1 MRGLIFLMA
10 LMLMCS
16 ALIDA
21 FVRPPITRGHSKL
34 MMSKAAEAKK
44 AEKERRKGLEEAAK
58 DEKKDAAGKKA
69 EKKEGKNKYL

>member
-1 MRGLIFLMA
+1 MRGLFILVAMVLMY
-10 LMLMCS
+10 S

-21 FVRPPITRGHSKL
+21 FVLPQIVRGHSKL

-58 DEKKDAAGKKA
+58 DEKKDASGKKT
-69 EKKEGKNKYL
+69 EKKEGKK